1 MSAAVEID
9 ALVFEG
15 YGAAE
20 ARRAAEAFER
30 TLQELLDR
38 HGLPEGVESADL
50 GSVDLGELP
59 AAEMATP
66 EGHGAA
72 LARALWRR
80 VAG

>member
-1 MSAAVEID
+1 MSAVVEID

-15 YGAAE
+15 YGEAD

-30 TLQELLDR
+30 TLQDLLDR
-38 HGLPEGVESADL
+38 YGLPEGVEAADL

-59 AAEMATP
+59 EAEMRTP